1 MAEFDDQ
8 HSRVPESVFLV
19 GIQYND
25 KDCFDV
31 NN

>member
-19 GIQYND
+19 SIQHD
-25 KDCFDV
+25 DMIV
-31 NN
+31 LA